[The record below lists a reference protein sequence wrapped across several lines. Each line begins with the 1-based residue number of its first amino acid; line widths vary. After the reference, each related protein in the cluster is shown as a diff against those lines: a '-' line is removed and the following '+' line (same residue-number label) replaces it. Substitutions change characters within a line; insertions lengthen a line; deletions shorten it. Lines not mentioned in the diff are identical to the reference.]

1 VRTYIALLFQPSLKT
16 DHSSVP
22 NDRWQSKLYGNST
35 PGDQFD
41 VTPAVKTNVAG
52 KKSQSSAELQ
62 GDV

>member
-22 NDRWQSKLYGNST
+22 NDRWQEKLYGNST

-52 KKSQSSAELQ
+52 K
-62 GDV
+62 